1 MEQNW
6 LHVYNRAVMSM
17 LFFKVITPCVKN
29 IIIPYIMS
37 FFSISVTNKSRLI
50 FCTKINMLEERNFRC
65 YPHIM
70 LHQVGK
76 FDSKIR
82 VGKFDHTCI
91 LYLIN
96 DIFSIS
102 SITL

>member
-1 MEQNW
+1 MEQNR

-37 FFSISVTNKSRLI
+37 FFFNKCYKQI
-50 FCTKINMLEERNFRC
+50 TFDFFFTKTNMLEERNFRC
-65 YPHIM
+65 YPHVM

-76 FDSKIR
+76 FDLK
-82 VGKFDHTCI
+82 KKE
-91 LYLIN
+91 
-96 DIFSIS
+96 
-102 SITL
+102 